1 MAAVG
6 TVAADTVVGTVAADT
21 AADIISDLALA
32 VAISATAED
41 AATVTDTIVAT
52 AGAASTRTYGRPSKW
67 RDAILGRLG
76 LDGPKLLVVAV
87 DDLC

>member
-6 TVAADTVVGTVAADT
+6 TVAADTVMGTVVAAT
-21 AADIISDLALA
+21 AAVITSDLALA

-41 AATVTDTIVAT
+41 AATVTDTIVAM
-52 AGAASTRTYGRPSKW
+52 ADAASTRTYGRPSN
-67 RDAILGRLG
+67 GRGAFFRRLS